1 MRGTRTGTNDILI
14 EGQIWP
20 KEMMGHREEFTILMA
35 TFFTQC
41 ILLPILGVR
50 KMTILKPQGK
60 LNLRAKHFVGSAFK
74 DFQLMERSLTSYTVL
89 RITPLLADFFCL
101 KILAEFGAIPPLFP
115 ESPPLWPR
123 KKLFCIE

>member
-20 KEMMGHREEFTILMA
+20 KEMMGYREEFTILKA

-60 LNLRAKHFVGSAFK
+60 LTLRAKHFVG
-74 DFQLMERSLTSYTVL
+74 
-89 RITPLLADFFCL
+89 
-101 KILAEFGAIPPLFP
+101 
-115 ESPPLWPR
+115 
-123 KKLFCIE
+123 

>member
-41 ILLPILGVR
+41 ILLPILGFTKATR
-50 KMTILKPQGK
+50 KVNFACETFC
-60 LNLRAKHFVGSAFK
+60 R
-74 DFQLMERSLTSYTVL
+74 LM
-89 RITPLLADFFCL
+89 
-101 KILAEFGAIPPLFP
+101 
-115 ESPPLWPR
+115 
-123 KKLFCIE
+123 

>member
-1 MRGTRTGTNDILI
+1 
-14 EGQIWP
+14 
-20 KEMMGHREEFTILMA
+20 
-35 TFFTQC
+35 
-41 ILLPILGVR
+41 
-50 KMTILKPQGK
+50 MTILKPQGK
-60 LNLRAKHFVGSAFK
+60 LTLRAKHFVGSAFK

-89 RITPLLADFFCL
+89 RKTPLLADFFCL